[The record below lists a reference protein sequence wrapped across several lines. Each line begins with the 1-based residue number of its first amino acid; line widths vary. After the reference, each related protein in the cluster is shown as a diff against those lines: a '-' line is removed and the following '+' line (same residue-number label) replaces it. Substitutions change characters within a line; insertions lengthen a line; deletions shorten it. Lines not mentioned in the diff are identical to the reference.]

1 MMRTKRILL
10 LLMAF
15 VLVLPSFL
23 VHASTNEKEGPIQTP
38 GQFRS
43 KDEVV
48 YATLSPTGNQK
59 EIYVVNIFDVT
70 QAGRLA
76 DYGPYTSLKN
86 LTDLSEMSQVKQ
98 KVEFAAPEG
107 KFYYQG
113 NMKDE
118 GLPWDIQISY
128 RLDGKRIAP
137 EELAG
142 KEGKLEIAIQTAA
155 NGEADKVFFENYLLQ
170 ITLTLDPDVYSNIK
184 VSDDGMVANAGKN
197 KQITFTVMPEK
208 EGDLKVEADVVDLEL
223 QGIEIAAVPSSM
235 SIDTPDM
242 DEMTGEMK
250 SLTDAIA
257 QINSGVGELK
267 TGVSELNNGAASLRD
282 GSAQFNKGMS
292 DINLASSEL
301 IKGSS
306 AINDGLATVSQGIEE
321 NFAQINLSDLEK
333 LQARLPE
340 IAAGLDE
347 MAKGFAYL
355 SDNYSDA
362 YRQMEA
368 ALKEIPAYEIT
379 NEEIDLLYA
388 SGADREVVDQL
399 LETYQAA
406 QQAKEIFASAK
417 DSFEDVD
424 GRLAEVNG
432 AITEIEKTLG
442 SVQKLIATLEDV
454 DVIESVI
461 ELQDGMAA
469 FSANYQK
476 FHNGLVDYTNGVGQL
491 SSSYSKLHSG
501 IVDLSGGTNELE
513 SGVGELHNGTGTLY
527 DATNTLPDQMQE
539 EIDRMISE
547 YDKSDF
553 EAVSFVSSEN
563 EKVNSVQ
570 FVIKTESILIEE
582 QEAKVKT
589 EEEADGFWARLK
601 ELFF

>member
-10 LLMAF
+10 LLIAF

-23 VHASTNEKEGPIQTP
+23 VHASTNEKEETKQTP
-38 GQFRS
+38 GQYRL

-48 YATLSPTGNQK
+48 YATLSPTGNQQ

-70 QAGRLA
+70 QAGRLV

-86 LTDLSEMSQVKQ
+86 LTDLSELNQVKQ

-118 GLPWDIQISY
+118 VLPWDVQISY
-128 RLDGKRIAP
+128 RLDGKRMAP

-142 KEGKLEIAIQTAA
+142 KEGKLEIDIHTAA
-155 NGEADKVFFENYLLQ
+155 NKEAAKVFFENYLLQ
-170 ITLTLDPDVYSNIK
+170 ITLTLDPEIYQDIV
-184 VSDDGMVANAGKN
+184 VSEEGMIANAGKN
-197 KQITFTVMPEK
+197 KQVTFTVMPEK
-208 EGDLKVEADVVDLEL
+208 EGDLKLEANVVNFEL
-223 QGIEIAAVPSSM
+223 QGIEIAGVPSSM

-257 QINSGVGELK
+257 QINDGVGDLK
-267 TGVSELNNGAASLRD
+267 TGVSELNSGVASLRD
-282 GSAQFNKGMS
+282 GSAQFKKGMS
-292 DINLASSEL
+292 DINGASSEL
-301 IKGSS
+301 VKGSS
-306 AINDGLATVSQGIEE
+306 AINDGLVSVNKGIED
-321 NFAQINLSDLEK
+321 NFNQINLNDLKK
-333 LQARLPE
+333 LQVRLPE
-340 IAAGLDE
+340 IATGLDE

-355 SDNYSDA
+355 RENYADA
-362 YRQMEA
+362 YQQMEA
-368 ALKEIPAYEIT
+368 ALKQIPAYRIT
-379 NEEIDLLYA
+379 DEDIELLYE

-399 LETYQAA
+399 LETYRAA
-406 QQAKEIFASAK
+406 QQAKEIFASVQ
-417 DSFEDVD
+417 DSFKAVD

-442 SVQKLIATLEDV
+442 SVQTLIATLEDV
-454 DVIESVI
+454 DVIESI
-461 ELQDGMAA
+461 TELQNGMAA

-513 SGVGELHNGTGTLY
+513 NGVGQLHNGTGTLY
-527 DATNTLPDQMQE
+527 EATNTLPDQMQE

-570 FVIKTESILIEE
+570 FVIKTESILIDK
-582 QEAKVKT
+582 QESDVKT
-589 EEEADGFWARLK
+589 EEETKGFWTRLK